1 MDIKS
6 IFTILKKG
14 LLLLILF
21 YSKLGKP
28 GFFFVNKL
36 NKLHQSTST
45 SI

>member
-28 GFFFVNKL
+28 VVFFFL